1 MSQLKKSQSSA
12 TGIGASIFFT
22 IIVSVIIM
30 ILFTKVIITV
40 LTMILQIRICD
51 RHQPS
56 NRWLLERNEDC
67 AYIKTNEKWNDFSCT
82 KKKWWHWT
90 INPLCEKPTKRQP
103 TIIVTT
109 KKPETNASKPN
120 ESEIN
125 PTAIKGDN
133 QNKKLRKTGTG
144 LIFSLRT
151 LSDFQTF
158 CNFFCFCILLCP
170 CLHCHI
176 AYIRGKRT
184 NITII

>member
-51 RHQPS
+51 RRQLS
-56 NRWLLERNEDC
+56 NGGWWWEEDC

-82 KKKWWHWT
+82 EKKKWGWT

-109 KKPETNASKPN
+109 KKPETYASKPY

-125 PTAIKGDN
+125 PTAIKGDY
-133 QNKKLRKTGTG
+133 QNK
-144 LIFSLRT
+144 
-151 LSDFQTF
+151 
-158 CNFFCFCILLCP
+158 
-170 CLHCHI
+170 HCQRHN
-176 AYIRGKRT
+176 RPRV
-184 NITII
+184 